1 MSQPER
7 IKVLFWPGWWFPDR
21 RDPVNGI
28 FIRRHA
34 EAVAPLVDL
43 AVLYVTADPK
53 LRGRTYRLEAT
64 AEPFGLT
71 VRAYY
76 RPVSAPFRLL
86 RAGNVW
92 RYFFAALR
100 GIRELRRRWGHPDI
114 VHLHVSPPAG
124 QLLALRSQ
132 FPRIP
137 FLFTE
142 HWTGYHPANGEYR
155 GFFRKRMNSWVVR
168 SAFAV
173 TPVSHDL
180 QRVMESHKLCG
191 RYVVIPNAVR
201 TDLFHLAAASGGRKP
216 FTFLHVSRL
225 APVKNAAGIL
235 HALAS
240 LREVR
245 QAFRLVIVG
254 EGAERKSLE
263 ELATRLSFDDETVSF
278 MGRKN
283 EDELA
288 QIMRQADCFVL
299 FSDYENLPCVIA
311 EAMASGLPVIAT
323 RVGGIPEQ
331 VKPGMGILVEP
342 RDEAGLTQAM
352 ETMIDGAKRMNR
364 AAIRSFAEREYSHPQ
379 VGQRFLLLYQEAAS
393 GRAKRS

>member
-1 MSQPER
+1 M
-7 IKVLFWPGWWFPDR
+7 
-21 RDPVNGI
+21 NGI

-43 AVLYVTADPK
+43 AVLYVTADPG
-53 LRGRTYRLEAT
+53 LNGHAYRLEAA
-64 AEPFGLT
+64 AERFRPDGPGVLSSGFGPIPPAARQRT
-71 VRAYY
+71 SGVTFSRA
-76 RPVSAPFRLL
+76 R
-86 RAGNVW
+86 
-92 RYFFAALR
+92 R

-124 QLLALRSQ
+124 QLLALRLQ
-132 FPRIP
+132 FPQIP

-155 GFFRKRMNSWVVR
+155 GLFRKRMNSWVVR
-168 SAFAV
+168 NAFAV

-180 QRVMESHKLCG
+180 QRVMESHKLRG

-201 TDLFHLAAASGGRKP
+201 TDLFHPAAAPAGGKP

-240 LREVR
+240 LRRVR
-245 QAFRLVIVG
+245 QDFRLLIVG

-263 ELATRLSFDDETVSF
+263 ELATRLSLDDETVSF

-342 RDEAGLTQAM
+342 RDEAGLRRAM
-352 ETMIDGAKRMNR
+352 ETMIDGAKRLDR
-364 AAIRSFAEREYSHPQ
+364 AAIRSFAEKEYSHPQ
-379 VGQRFLLLYQEAAS
+379 VGQRFLLLYEEAAS
-393 GRAKRS
+393 GRTKRS